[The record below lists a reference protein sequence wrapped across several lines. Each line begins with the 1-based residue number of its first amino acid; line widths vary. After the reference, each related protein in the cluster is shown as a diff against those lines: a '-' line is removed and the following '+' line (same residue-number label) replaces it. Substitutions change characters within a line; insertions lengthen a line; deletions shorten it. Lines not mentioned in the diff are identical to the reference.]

1 MTIRETADKIAIDLG
16 GDIMRYYKEAK
27 EAKEVRDAQATKAVA
42 DIICQV
48 RTDGDKALKDLA
60 KKFDNADLT
69 EIRVSKEEI
78 AKAYTMVDEKVVESF
93 KKAAKQIEF
102 YAKEQLNC
110 IKPLDVQ
117 SPIAGVELGHRLI
130 PVDNAGLYVPGG
142 RFPLPSTALMLTIPA
157 KIAGVKRVVACSP
170 ANKEYGMIHPAT
182 LVALD
187 IAGADE
193 IYTVGGAQAIAAM
206 AYGTESIAKV
216 DLIAGPGNRYVT
228 EAKRQVMGT
237 VGIDSLAGP
246 SEVLIV
252 ADETAKPEYLA
263 IDLLAQ
269 SEHDAFAQSVLVTTD
284 EGKVPEVLKAMEEL
298 SKQLSTGEAAMQSF
312 ADNGT
317 IIIADDM
324 DEMAAIAN
332 DAAPEHL
339 EVHTKDPKEY
349 SKKLYQFGSLFIG
362 EDATVAL
369 GDYCSGTNHTLP
381 TMKNA
386 KFSNGVWVGTFLKTS
401 FVQYISKEGLQNLA
415 DTCMTM
421 AHTEGFAAHEMSV
434 ALRLK

>member
-1 MTIRETADKIAIDLG
+1 MK
-16 GDIMRYYKEAK
+16 YYKSAK

-42 DIICQV
+42 DIICEV
-48 RTDGDKALKDLA
+48 RQRGDEALRDFA
-60 KKFDNADLT
+60 KKFDNAELKD
-69 EIRVSKEEI
+69 IRVTKEEI
-78 AKAYTMVDEKVVESF
+78 DRAYGQVNDKVVDSF
-93 KKAAKQIEF
+93 KKAAEQITF
-102 YAKEQLNC
+102 YAKAQLDC

-130 PVDNAGLYVPGG
+130 PVDGAGLYVPGG

-157 KIAGVKRVVACSP
+157 KIAGVKRVAACSP
-170 ANKEYGMIHPAT
+170 ANKQFGSIHPAT
-182 LVALD
+182 LVAMD

-193 IYTVGGAQAIAAM
+193 IYTVGGAQAIAAL
-206 AYGTESIAKV
+206 AYGTESIAGV

-252 ADETAKPEYLA
+252 ADETANPEYIA

-269 SEHDAFAQSVLVTTD
+269 SEHDAFAKSILVTTD
-284 EGKVPEVLKAMEEL
+284 ESRIPEILKSMEEL
-298 SKQLSTGEAAMQSF
+298 AAKLPTGEAAMQSF
-312 ADNGT
+312 EDNGT
-317 IIIADDM
+317 IIIAESM
-324 DEMAAIAN
+324 DEMAQIAN
-332 DAAPEHL
+332 EAAPEHL
-339 EVHTKDPKEY
+339 EVHTREPEEY

-362 EDATVAL
+362 EDAPVAL

-381 TMKNA
+381 TMQNA

-401 FVQYISKEGLQNLA
+401 FVQHITKEGLRNLSE
-415 DTCMTM
+415 TCMTM
-421 AHTEGFAAHEMSV
+421 AHTEGLAAHEMSV

>member
-1 MTIRETADKIAIDLG
+1 
-16 GDIMRYYKEAK
+16 MRYYKSAK

-42 DIICQV
+42 DIICEV
-48 RTDGDKALKDLA
+48 RQRGDEALRDFA
-60 KKFDNADLT
+60 KKFDNAELKN
-69 EIRVSKEEI
+69 IRVTKEEI
-78 AKAYTMVDEKVVESF
+78 DKAYGQVDDKVVDSF
-93 KKAAKQIEF
+93 KKAAEQITF
-102 YAKEQLNC
+102 YAKAQLDC

-130 PVDNAGLYVPGG
+130 PVDGAGLYVPGG
-142 RFPLPSTALMLTIPA
+142 RFPLSSTALMLTIPA
-157 KIAGVKRVVACSP
+157 KIAGVKCVAACSP
-170 ANKEYGMIHPAT
+170 ANKQFGTIHPANI
-182 LVALD
+182 VAMD

-193 IYTVGGAQAIAAM
+193 IYAVGGAQAIAAL
-206 AYGTESIAKV
+206 AYGTESIAGV

-252 ADETAKPEYLA
+252 ADETANPEYIA

-269 SEHDAFAQSVLVTTD
+269 SEHDAFAKSILVTTD
-284 EGKVPEVLKAMEEL
+284 ESKIPEILKSMEEL
-298 SKQLSTGEAAMQSF
+298 AAKLPTGEAAMQSF
-312 ADNGT
+312 EDNGT
-317 IIIADDM
+317 IIIAENM
-324 DEMAAIAN
+324 DEMAQIAN
-332 DAAPEHL
+332 EAAPEHL
-339 EVHTKDPKEY
+339 EVHTREPKEY

-362 EDATVAL
+362 EDAPVAL

-386 KFSNGVWVGTFLKTS
+386 RFSNGVWVGTFLKTS
-401 FVQYISKEGLQNLA
+401 FVQHITKEGLKNLSE
-415 DTCMTM
+415 TCMTM
-421 AHTEGFAAHEMSV
+421 AHTEGLAAHEMSV

>member
-1 MTIRETADKIAIDLG
+1 MK
-16 GDIMRYYKEAK
+16 YYKLAK
-27 EAKEVRDAQATKAVA
+27 EAKEVRDANATKAVA

-48 RTDGDKALKDLA
+48 RKDGDRALKDLA
-60 KKFDNADLT
+60 KKFDHVDLT
-69 EIRVSKEEI
+69 ELRVTGDDIR
-78 AKAYTMVDEKVVESF
+78 KAYEQVDDKVVESF
-93 KKAAKQIEF
+93 KKAAEQITF
-102 YAKEQLNC
+102 YAKAQFDC

-117 SPIAGVELGHRLI
+117 SPVPGVELGHRLI
-130 PVDNAGLYVPGG
+130 PVDGAGLYVPGG

-157 KIAGVKRVVACSP
+157 KIAGVKRVAACSP
-170 ANKEYGMIHPAT
+170 ANKQFGTIHPAT
-182 LVALD
+182 LVAMD

-193 IYTVGGAQAIAAM
+193 IYTVGGAQAVAAM

-252 ADETAKPEYLA
+252 ADETANPEYIA

-269 SEHDAFAQSVLVTTD
+269 SEHDAFARSVLVTTD
-284 EGKVPEVLKAMEEL
+284 ESKVPKILKAMEEL
-298 SKQLSTGEAAMQSF
+298 GAKLPTGEAAMQSF
-312 ADNGT
+312 EDNG
-317 IIIADDM
+317 IIMIADSM
-324 DEMAAIAN
+324 DEMADIAN

-339 EVHTKDPKEY
+339 EVHTKDPVEY

-362 EDATVAL
+362 EDAPVAL

-401 FVQYISKEGLQNLA
+401 FVQHITKEGLKNLSQ
-415 DTCMTM
+415 TCMTM
-421 AHTEGFAAHEMSV
+421 ARTEGLAAHEMSV

>member
-1 MTIRETADKIAIDLG
+1 MK
-16 GDIMRYYKEAK
+16 YYKSAN

-42 DIICQV
+42 DIICEV
-48 RTDGDKALKDLA
+48 RQNKDQALKDLA
-60 KKFDNADLT
+60 RKFDNAELN
-69 EIRVSKEEI
+69 EIRVTQDDIK
-78 AKAYTMVDEKVVESF
+78 KAYEQVDDKVVESF
-93 KKAAKQIEF
+93 RKAADQIAF
-102 YAKEQLNC
+102 YAKAQLGC
-110 IKPLDVQ
+110 MKPLNVQ
-117 SPIAGVELGHRLI
+117 SPVAGVELGHRLI
-130 PVDNAGLYVPGG
+130 PVDAAGLYVPGG

-157 KIAGVKRVVACSP
+157 KIAGVKRVAACSP
-170 ANKEYGMIHPAT
+170 ANRQFGTIHPAT

-193 IYTVGGAQAIAAM
+193 IYTVGGAQAVAAM

-252 ADETAKPEYLA
+252 ADETANPAYIA

-269 SEHDAFAQSVLVTTD
+269 SEHDAFAKSILVTTD
-284 EGKVPEVLKAMEEL
+284 ESKVPEILKAMEEL
-298 SKQLSTGEAAMQSF
+298 AAKLPTGEAAMQSF

-324 DEMAAIAN
+324 EEMAEIAN
-332 DAAPEHL
+332 EAAPEHL

-349 SKKLYQFGSLFIG
+349 SKKLHQFGSLFIG
-362 EDATVAL
+362 EDAPVAL

-386 KFSNGVWVGTFLKTS
+386 RFSNGVWVGTFLKTS
-401 FVQYISKEGLQNLA
+401 FVQYINKEGLKNLSE
-415 DTCMTM
+415 TCMTM
-421 AHTEGFAAHEMSV
+421 AHTEGLAAHEMSV

>member
-1 MTIRETADKIAIDLG
+1 MK
-16 GDIMRYYKEAK
+16 YYKSAK
-27 EAKEVRDAQATKAVA
+27 EEKEVRDAQATKAVA
-42 DIICQV
+42 DIICEV
-48 RTDGDKALKDLA
+48 RQNKDQALKDLA
-60 KKFDNADLT
+60 KKFDHADLH
-69 EIRVSKEEI
+69 EIRVTKEDI
-78 AKAYTMVDEKVVESF
+78 HKAYEQVDDKVVESF
-93 KKAAKQIEF
+93 RKAAEQIAF
-102 YAKEQLNC
+102 YAKAQLDC
-110 IKPLDVQ
+110 IKPLEVQ
-117 SPIAGVELGHRLI
+117 SPVAGVELGHRLI
-130 PVDNAGLYVPGG
+130 PVDAAGLYVPGG

-157 KIAGVKRVVACSP
+157 KIAGVKRVAACSP
-170 ANKEYGMIHPAT
+170 ANRQFGTIHPAT
-182 LVALD
+182 LVAMD
-187 IAGADE
+187 IAGTDE
-193 IYTVGGAQAIAAM
+193 IYTVGGAQAVAAM

-252 ADETAKPEYLA
+252 ADETANPEYIA

-269 SEHDAFAQSVLVTTD
+269 SEHDAFAKSILVTTD
-284 EGKVPEVLKAMEEL
+284 ESKVPEILRSMEEL
-298 SKQLSTGEAAMQSF
+298 AAKLPTGEAAMQSF
-312 ADNGT
+312 EDNGT

-324 DEMAAIAN
+324 EEMAQIAN

-362 EDATVAL
+362 EDAPVAL

-386 KFSNGVWVGTFLKTS
+386 RFSNGVWVGTFLKTS
-401 FVQYISKEGLQNLA
+401 FVQYITKEGLQNLSQ
-415 DTCMTM
+415 TCMTM
-421 AHTEGFAAHEMSV
+421 AHTEGLAAHEMSV

>member
-1 MTIRETADKIAIDLG
+1 MK
-16 GDIMRYYKEAK
+16 YYKSAKEAK

-42 DIICQV
+42 DIICEV
-48 RTDGDKALKDLA
+48 RQNKDQALKDFA
-60 KKFDNADLT
+60 KKFDNAELD
-69 EIRVSKEEI
+69 EIKVSKDDI
-78 AKAYTMVDEKVVESF
+78 KKAYEQVDDKVVESF
-93 KKAAKQIEF
+93 RKAADQISF
-102 YAKEQLNC
+102 YAKAQLDC

-117 SPIAGVELGHRLI
+117 SPVAGVELGHRLI
-130 PVDNAGLYVPGG
+130 PVDGAGLYVPGG

-157 KIAGVKRVVACSP
+157 KIAGVKRVAACSP
-170 ANKEYGMIHPAT
+170 ANKQFGTIHPAT

-193 IYTVGGAQAIAAM
+193 IYTVGGAQAVAAM

-252 ADETAKPEYLA
+252 ADETANPEYIA

-269 SEHDAFAQSVLVTTD
+269 SEHDAFAKSVLVTTD
-284 EGKVPEVLKAMEEL
+284 ESKVPEILKSMEEL
-298 SKQLSTGEAAMQSF
+298 AAKLPTGEAAMQSF
-312 ADNGT
+312 EDNGT
-317 IIIADDM
+317 IIIAESM
-324 DEMAAIAN
+324 DEMAQIAN
-332 DAAPEHL
+332 EAAPEHL

-349 SKKLYQFGSLFIG
+349 SKKLHQFGSLFIG
-362 EDATVAL
+362 EDAPVAL

-386 KFSNGVWVGTFLKTS
+386 RFSNGVWVGTFLKTS
-401 FVQYISKEGLQNLA
+401 FVQYITKEGLTNLSE
-415 DTCMTM
+415 TCMTM
-421 AHTEGFAAHEMSV
+421 AHTEGLAAHEMSV

>member
-1 MTIRETADKIAIDLG
+1 MK
-16 GDIMRYYKEAK
+16 YYKSAK
-27 EAKEVRDAQATKAVA
+27 EEKEVRDAQATKAVA
-42 DIICQV
+42 DIICEV
-48 RTDGDKALKDLA
+48 RQNKDQALKDLA
-60 KKFDNADLT
+60 KKFDHADLH
-69 EIRVSKEEI
+69 EIRVAKEDI
-78 AKAYTMVDEKVVESF
+78 HKAYEQVDDKVVESF
-93 KKAAKQIEF
+93 RKAAEQIAF
-102 YAKEQLNC
+102 YAKAQLDC
-110 IKPLDVQ
+110 IKPLEVQ
-117 SPIAGVELGHRLI
+117 SPVAGVELGHRLI
-130 PVDNAGLYVPGG
+130 PVDAAGLYVPGG

-157 KIAGVKRVVACSP
+157 KIAGVKRVEACSP
-170 ANKEYGMIHPAT
+170 ANRQFGTIHPAT
-182 LVALD
+182 LVAMD

-193 IYTVGGAQAIAAM
+193 IYTVGGAQAVAAM

-252 ADETAKPEYLA
+252 ADETANPEYIA

-269 SEHDAFAQSVLVTTD
+269 SEHDAFAKSILVTTD
-284 EGKVPEVLKAMEEL
+284 ESKVPEILKSMEEL
-298 SKQLSTGEAAMQSF
+298 AAKLPTGEAAMQSF
-312 ADNGT
+312 ENNGT

-324 DEMAAIAN
+324 EEMAQIAN

-362 EDATVAL
+362 EDAPVAL

-386 KFSNGVWVGTFLKTS
+386 RFSNGVWVGTFLKTS
-401 FVQYISKEGLQNLA
+401 FVQYITKEGLQNLSQ
-415 DTCMTM
+415 TCMTM
-421 AHTEGFAAHEMSV
+421 AHTEGLAAHEMSV

>member
-1 MTIRETADKIAIDLG
+1 MK
-16 GDIMRYYKEAK
+16 YYKSAK

-42 DIICQV
+42 DIICEV
-48 RTDGDKALKDLA
+48 RQRGDEALRDFA
-60 KKFDNADLT
+60 RKFDNAELKD
-69 EIRVSKEEI
+69 IRVTKEEI
-78 AKAYTMVDEKVVESF
+78 DRAYGQVDDKVVDSF
-93 KKAAKQIEF
+93 KKAAEQITF
-102 YAKEQLNC
+102 YAKAQLDC

-130 PVDNAGLYVPGG
+130 PVDGAGLYVPGG

-157 KIAGVKRVVACSP
+157 KIAGVKRVAACSP
-170 ANKEYGMIHPAT
+170 ANKQFGSIHPAT
-182 LVALD
+182 LVAMD

-193 IYTVGGAQAIAAM
+193 IYTVGGAQAIAAL
-206 AYGTESIAKV
+206 AYGTESIAGV

-252 ADETAKPEYLA
+252 ADETANPEYIA

-269 SEHDAFAQSVLVTTD
+269 SEHDAFAKSILVTTD
-284 EGKVPEVLKAMEEL
+284 ESRIPEILKSMEEL
-298 SKQLSTGEAAMQSF
+298 AAKLPTGEAAMQSF
-312 ADNGT
+312 EDNGT
-317 IIIADDM
+317 IIIAESM
-324 DEMAAIAN
+324 DEMAQIAN
-332 DAAPEHL
+332 EAAPEHL
-339 EVHTKDPKEY
+339 EVHTREPEEY

-362 EDATVAL
+362 EDAPVAL

-381 TMKNA
+381 TMQNA

-401 FVQYISKEGLQNLA
+401 FVQHITKEGLRNLSE
-415 DTCMTM
+415 TCMTM
-421 AHTEGFAAHEMSV
+421 AHTEGLAAHEMSV

>member
-1 MTIRETADKIAIDLG
+1 MK
-16 GDIMRYYKEAK
+16 YYKSAK

-42 DIICQV
+42 DIICEV
-48 RTDGDKALKDLA
+48 RQRGDEALRDFA
-60 KKFDNADLT
+60 RKFDNAELKD
-69 EIRVSKEEI
+69 IRVTKEEI
-78 AKAYTMVDEKVVESF
+78 DRAYGQVDDKVVDSF
-93 KKAAKQIEF
+93 KKAAEQITF
-102 YAKEQLNC
+102 YAKAQLDC

-130 PVDNAGLYVPGG
+130 PVDGAGLYVPGG

-157 KIAGVKRVVACSP
+157 KIAGVKRVAACSP
-170 ANKEYGMIHPAT
+170 ANKQFGSIHPAT
-182 LVALD
+182 LVAMD

-193 IYTVGGAQAIAAM
+193 IYTVGGAQAIAAL
-206 AYGTESIAKV
+206 AYGTESIAGV

-252 ADETAKPEYLA
+252 ADETANPEYIA

-269 SEHDAFAQSVLVTTD
+269 SEHDAFAKSILVTTD
-284 EGKVPEVLKAMEEL
+284 ESMIPEILKSMEEL
-298 SKQLSTGEAAMQSF
+298 AAKLPTGEAAMQSF
-312 ADNGT
+312 EDNGT
-317 IIIADDM
+317 IIIAESM
-324 DEMAAIAN
+324 DEMAQIAN
-332 DAAPEHL
+332 EAAPEHL
-339 EVHTKDPKEY
+339 EVHTREPEEY

-362 EDATVAL
+362 EDAPVAL

-401 FVQYISKEGLQNLA
+401 FVQHITKEGLRNLSE
-415 DTCMTM
+415 TCMTL
-421 AHTEGFAAHEMSV
+421 AHTEGLAAHEMSV

>member
-1 MTIRETADKIAIDLG
+1 
-16 GDIMRYYKEAK
+16 MRYYKTAK

-42 DIICQV
+42 DIICEV
-48 RTDGDKALKDLA
+48 RQHGDQALRDFA
-60 KKFDNADLT
+60 KKFDHADLT
-69 EIRVSKEEI
+69 QLRVTKEEI
-78 AKAYTMVDEKVVESF
+78 KKAYEQVEDKVVESF
-93 KKAAKQIEF
+93 QKAAAQISF
-102 YAKEQLNC
+102 YAKEQLSC
-110 IKPLDVQ
+110 IKPLDIQ
-117 SPIAGVELGHRLI
+117 SPVAGVELGHRLI
-130 PVDNAGLYVPGG
+130 PVDGAGLYVPGG

-157 KIAGVKRVVACSP
+157 KIAGVKRVAACSP
-170 ANKEYGMIHPAT
+170 ANKQFGTIHPAT
-182 LVALD
+182 LVAMD

-193 IYTVGGAQAIAAM
+193 IYTVGGAQAVAAL
-206 AYGTESIAKV
+206 AYGTESIQAV

-252 ADETAKPEYLA
+252 ADETANPEYIA

-269 SEHDAFAQSVLVTTD
+269 SEHDAFAKSILVTTD
-284 EGKVPEVLKAMEEL
+284 ESKVSEILKAMETLAEKL
-298 SKQLSTGEAAMQSF
+298 PTGEAAMQSF
-312 ADNGT
+312 EDNGT
-317 IIIADDM
+317 IIIADDAE
-324 DEMAAIAN
+324 EMARIAN

-339 EVHTKDPKEY
+339 EVHTKDPKKY
-349 SKKLYQFGSLFIG
+349 SEKLHQFGSLFIG
-362 EDATVAL
+362 EDAPVAL

-386 KFSNGVWVGTFLKTS
+386 RFSNGVWVGTFLKTS
-401 FVQYISKEGLQNLA
+401 FVQYITKDGLKNLA

-421 AHTEGFAAHEMSV
+421 AHTEGLAAHEMSV

>member
-1 MTIRETADKIAIDLG
+1 MK
-16 GDIMRYYKEAK
+16 YYKTAK

-42 DIICQV
+42 DIICEV
-48 RTDGDKALKDLA
+48 RQRGDEALRDFA
-60 KKFDNADLT
+60 RKFDNAELKD
-69 EIRVSKEEI
+69 IRATKEEI
-78 AKAYTMVDEKVVESF
+78 DKAYGQVDDKVVDSF
-93 KKAAKQIEF
+93 KKAAEQIAF
-102 YAKEQLNC
+102 YAKAQLDC

-130 PVDNAGLYVPGG
+130 PVDGAGLYVPGG

-157 KIAGVKRVVACSP
+157 KIAGVKRVATCSP
-170 ANKEYGMIHPAT
+170 ANKQFGTIHPAT
-182 LVALD
+182 LVAMD

-193 IYTVGGAQAIAAM
+193 IYTVGGAQAVAAL
-206 AYGTESIAKV
+206 AYGTESIAGV

-252 ADETAKPEYLA
+252 ADETANSEYIA

-269 SEHDAFAQSVLVTTD
+269 SEHDAFAKSILVTTD
-284 EGKVPEVLKAMEEL
+284 ESKIPEILKSMEEL
-298 SKQLSTGEAAMQSF
+298 AAKLPTGEAAMQSF
-312 ADNGT
+312 EDNGT
-317 IIIADDM
+317 IIIAESM
-324 DEMAAIAN
+324 DEMAQIAN
-332 DAAPEHL
+332 EAAPEHL
-339 EVHTKDPKEY
+339 EVHTREPKEY

-362 EDATVAL
+362 EDAPVAL

-381 TMKNA
+381 TMKNSR
-386 KFSNGVWVGTFLKTS
+386 FSNGVWVGTFLKTS
-401 FVQYISKEGLQNLA
+401 FVQHITKEGLRNLSE
-415 DTCMTM
+415 TCMTM
-421 AHTEGFAAHEMSV
+421 AHTEGLAAHEMSV

>member
-1 MTIRETADKIAIDLG
+1 MK
-16 GDIMRYYKEAK
+16 YYKSAK
-27 EAKEVRDAQATKAVA
+27 EEKEVRDAQATKAVA
-42 DIICQV
+42 DIICEV
-48 RTDGDKALKDLA
+48 RQNKDQALKDLA
-60 KKFDNADLT
+60 KKFDHADLH
-69 EIRVSKEEI
+69 EIRVTKEDI
-78 AKAYTMVDEKVVESF
+78 HKAYEQVDDKVVESF
-93 KKAAKQIEF
+93 RKAAEQIAF
-102 YAKEQLNC
+102 YAKAQLDC
-110 IKPLDVQ
+110 IKPLEEQ
-117 SPIAGVELGHRLI
+117 SPVAGVELGHRLI
-130 PVDNAGLYVPGG
+130 PVDAAGLYVPGG

-157 KIAGVKRVVACSP
+157 KIAGVKRVAACSP
-170 ANKEYGMIHPAT
+170 ANRQFGTIHPAT
-182 LVALD
+182 LVAMD

-193 IYTVGGAQAIAAM
+193 IYTVGGAQAVAAM

-252 ADETAKPEYLA
+252 ADETANPEYIA

-269 SEHDAFAQSVLVTTD
+269 SEHDAFAKSILVTTD
-284 EGKVPEVLKAMEEL
+284 ESKVPEILKSMKEL
-298 SKQLSTGEAAMQSF
+298 AAKLPTGEAAMQSF
-312 ADNGT
+312 EDNGT

-324 DEMAAIAN
+324 EEMAQIAN

-362 EDATVAL
+362 EDAPVAL

-386 KFSNGVWVGTFLKTS
+386 RFSNGVWVGTFLKTS
-401 FVQYISKEGLQNLA
+401 FVQYITKEGLKNLSQ
-415 DTCMTM
+415 TCMTM
-421 AHTEGFAAHEMSV
+421 AHTEGLAAHEMSV

>member
-1 MTIRETADKIAIDLG
+1 
-16 GDIMRYYKEAK
+16 MRYYKTAK

-42 DIICQV
+42 DIICEV
-48 RTDGDKALKDLA
+48 RQRGDEALRDFA
-60 KKFDNADLT
+60 KKFDNVELT
-69 EIRVSKEEI
+69 DIRVTKEDI
-78 AKAYTMVDEKVVESF
+78 HKAYEQVDSKVVESF
-93 KKAAKQIEF
+93 KKAAEQISF
-102 YAKEQLNC
+102 YAKAQLDC

-130 PVDNAGLYVPGG
+130 PVDGAGLYVPGG
-142 RFPLPSTALMLTIPA
+142 RFPLSSTALMLTIPA
-157 KIAGVKRVVACSP
+157 KIAGVKRVAACSP
-170 ANKEYGMIHPAT
+170 ANKQFGNIHPAM
-182 LVALD
+182 LVAMD

-193 IYTVGGAQAIAAM
+193 IYTVGGAQAIAAL
-206 AYGTESIAKV
+206 AYGTKSIAGV

-252 ADETAKPEYLA
+252 ADETANPEYIA

-269 SEHDAFAQSVLVTTD
+269 SEHDAFAKSVLVITD
-284 EGKVPEVLKAMEEL
+284 ESKVPEILKAMEEL
-298 SKQLSTGEAAMQSF
+298 AAKLPTGEAAMQSF
-312 ADNGT
+312 EDNGT
-317 IIIADDM
+317 IIIAEDM
-324 DEMAAIAN
+324 EEMAQIAN
-332 DAAPEHL
+332 EAAPEHL

-362 EDATVAL
+362 EDAPVAL

-386 KFSNGVWVGTFLKTS
+386 RFSNGVWVGTFLKTS
-401 FVQYISKEGLQNLA
+401 FVQYITKEGLKNLSE
-415 DTCMTM
+415 TCMTM
-421 AHTEGFAAHEMSV
+421 AHTEGLAAHEMSV

>member
-1 MTIRETADKIAIDLG
+1 MK
-16 GDIMRYYKEAK
+16 YYKSAK

-42 DIICQV
+42 DIICEV
-48 RTDGDKALKDLA
+48 RQRGDEALRDFA
-60 KKFDNADLT
+60 RKFDNAELKD
-69 EIRVSKEEI
+69 IRVTKEEI
-78 AKAYTMVDEKVVESF
+78 DRVYGQVNDKVVDSF
-93 KKAAKQIEF
+93 KKAAEQITF
-102 YAKEQLNC
+102 YAKAQLDC

-130 PVDNAGLYVPGG
+130 PVDGAGLYVPGG

-157 KIAGVKRVVACSP
+157 KIAGVKRVAACSP
-170 ANKEYGMIHPAT
+170 ANKQFGSIHPAT
-182 LVALD
+182 LVAMD

-193 IYTVGGAQAIAAM
+193 IYTVGGAQAIAAL
-206 AYGTESIAKV
+206 AYGTESIAGV

-252 ADETAKPEYLA
+252 ADETANPEYIA

-269 SEHDAFAQSVLVTTD
+269 SEHDAFAKSILVTTD
-284 EGKVPEVLKAMEEL
+284 ESRIPEILKSMEEL
-298 SKQLSTGEAAMQSF
+298 AAKLPTGEAAMQSF
-312 ADNGT
+312 EDNGT
-317 IIIADDM
+317 IIIAESM
-324 DEMAAIAN
+324 DEMAQIAN
-332 DAAPEHL
+332 EAAPEHL
-339 EVHTKDPKEY
+339 EVHTREPEEY

-362 EDATVAL
+362 EDAPVAL

-381 TMKNA
+381 TMQNA

-401 FVQYISKEGLQNLA
+401 FVQHITKEGLRNLSE
-415 DTCMTM
+415 TCMTM
-421 AHTEGFAAHEMSV
+421 AHTEGLAAHEMSV

>member
-1 MTIRETADKIAIDLG
+1 MK
-16 GDIMRYYKEAK
+16 YYKLAK
-27 EAKEVRDAQATKAVA
+27 EAKEVRDANATKAVA

-48 RTDGDKALKDLA
+48 RKDGDRALKDLA
-60 KKFDNADLT
+60 KKFDHADLT
-69 EIRVSKEEI
+69 ELRVTGDDIR
-78 AKAYTMVDEKVVESF
+78 KAYEQVDDKVVESF
-93 KKAAKQIEF
+93 KKAAEQITF
-102 YAKEQLNC
+102 YAKAQFDC

-117 SPIAGVELGHRLI
+117 SPVPGVELGHRLI
-130 PVDNAGLYVPGG
+130 PVDGAGLYVPGG

-157 KIAGVKRVVACSP
+157 KIAGVKRVAACSP
-170 ANKEYGMIHPAT
+170 ANKQFGTIHPAT
-182 LVALD
+182 LVAMD

-193 IYTVGGAQAIAAM
+193 IYTVGGAQAVAAM

-252 ADETAKPEYLA
+252 ADETANPEYIA

-269 SEHDAFAQSVLVTTD
+269 SEHDAFARSVLVTTD
-284 EGKVPEVLKAMEEL
+284 ESKVPKILKAMEEL
-298 SKQLSTGEAAMQSF
+298 GAKLPTGEAAMQSF
-312 ADNGT
+312 EDNG
-317 IIIADDM
+317 IIMIADSM
-324 DEMAAIAN
+324 DEMADIAN

-339 EVHTKDPKEY
+339 EVHTKDPVEY

-362 EDATVAL
+362 EDAPVAL

-401 FVQYISKEGLQNLA
+401 FVQHITKEGLKNLSQ
-415 DTCMTM
+415 TCMTM
-421 AHTEGFAAHEMSV
+421 ARTEGLAAHEMSV

>member
-1 MTIRETADKIAIDLG
+1 MK
-16 GDIMRYYKEAK
+16 YYKSAN

-42 DIICQV
+42 DIICEV
-48 RTDGDKALKDLA
+48 RQNKDQALKDLA
-60 KKFDNADLT
+60 RKFDNAELN
-69 EIRVSKEEI
+69 EIRVTQDDIK
-78 AKAYTMVDEKVVESF
+78 KAYEQVDDKVVESF
-93 KKAAKQIEF
+93 RKAADQIAF
-102 YAKEQLNC
+102 YAKAQLGC
-110 IKPLDVQ
+110 MKPLDVQ
-117 SPIAGVELGHRLI
+117 SPVAGVELGHRLI
-130 PVDNAGLYVPGG
+130 PVDAAGLYVPGG

-157 KIAGVKRVVACSP
+157 KIAGVKRVAACSP
-170 ANKEYGMIHPAT
+170 ANRQFGTIHPAT

-193 IYTVGGAQAIAAM
+193 IYTVGGAQAVAAM

-252 ADETAKPEYLA
+252 ADETANPAYIA

-269 SEHDAFAQSVLVTTD
+269 SEHDAFAKSIMVTTD
-284 EGKVPEVLKAMEEL
+284 ESKVPEILKAMEEL
-298 SKQLSTGEAAMQSF
+298 VAKLPTGEAAMQSF

-324 DEMAAIAN
+324 EEMAEIAN
-332 DAAPEHL
+332 EAAPEHL

-349 SKKLYQFGSLFIG
+349 SKKLHQFGSLFIG
-362 EDATVAL
+362 EDAPVAL

-386 KFSNGVWVGTFLKTS
+386 RFSNGVWVGTFLKTS
-401 FVQYISKEGLQNLA
+401 FVQYINKEGLKNLSE
-415 DTCMTM
+415 TCMTM
-421 AHTEGFAAHEMSV
+421 AHTEGLAAHEMSV

>member
-1 MTIRETADKIAIDLG
+1 MK
-16 GDIMRYYKEAK
+16 YYKSAN

-42 DIICQV
+42 DIICEV
-48 RTDGDKALKDLA
+48 RQNKDQALKDLA
-60 KKFDNADLT
+60 RKFDNAELN
-69 EIRVSKEEI
+69 EIRVTQDDIK
-78 AKAYTMVDEKVVESF
+78 KAYEQVDDKVVESF
-93 KKAAKQIEF
+93 RKAADQIAF
-102 YAKEQLNC
+102 YAKAQLGC
-110 IKPLDVQ
+110 MKPLDVQ
-117 SPIAGVELGHRLI
+117 SPVAGVELGHRLI
-130 PVDNAGLYVPGG
+130 PVDAAGLYVPGG

-157 KIAGVKRVVACSP
+157 KIAGVKRVAACSP
-170 ANKEYGMIHPAT
+170 ANRQFGTIHPAT

-193 IYTVGGAQAIAAM
+193 IYTVGGAQAVAAM

-252 ADETAKPEYLA
+252 ADETANPAYIA

-269 SEHDAFAQSVLVTTD
+269 SEHDAFAKSILVTTD
-284 EGKVPEVLKAMEEL
+284 ESKVPEILKAMEEL
-298 SKQLSTGEAAMQSF
+298 AAKLPTGEAAMQSF

-324 DEMAAIAN
+324 EEMAEIAN
-332 DAAPEHL
+332 EAAPEHL

-349 SKKLYQFGSLFIG
+349 SKKLHQFGSLFIG
-362 EDATVAL
+362 EDAPVAL

-386 KFSNGVWVGTFLKTS
+386 RFSNGVWVGTFLKTS
-401 FVQYISKEGLQNLA
+401 FVQYINKEGLKNLSE
-415 DTCMTM
+415 TCMTM
-421 AHTEGFAAHEMSV
+421 AHTEGLAAHEMSV

>member
-1 MTIRETADKIAIDLG
+1 MK
-16 GDIMRYYKEAK
+16 YYKSAK

-42 DIICQV
+42 DIICEV
-48 RTDGDKALKDLA
+48 RQRGDEALRDFA
-60 KKFDNADLT
+60 KKFDNAELKD
-69 EIRVSKEEI
+69 IRVTKEEI
-78 AKAYTMVDEKVVESF
+78 DRAYGQVDDKVVDSF
-93 KKAAKQIEF
+93 KKAAEQITF
-102 YAKEQLNC
+102 YAKAQLDC

-130 PVDNAGLYVPGG
+130 PVDGAGLYVPGG

-157 KIAGVKRVVACSP
+157 KIAGVKRVAACSP
-170 ANKEYGMIHPAT
+170 ANKQFGSIHPAT
-182 LVALD
+182 LVAMD

-193 IYTVGGAQAIAAM
+193 IYTVGGAQAIAAL
-206 AYGTESIAKV
+206 AYGTESIAGV

-252 ADETAKPEYLA
+252 ADETANPEYIA

-269 SEHDAFAQSVLVTTD
+269 SEHDAFAKSILVTTD
-284 EGKVPEVLKAMEEL
+284 ESRIPEILKSMEEL
-298 SKQLSTGEAAMQSF
+298 AAKLPTGEAAMQSF
-312 ADNGT
+312 EDNGT
-317 IIIADDM
+317 IIIAESM
-324 DEMAAIAN
+324 DEMAQIAN
-332 DAAPEHL
+332 EAAPEHL
-339 EVHTKDPKEY
+339 EVHTREPEEY

-362 EDATVAL
+362 EDAPVAL

-381 TMKNA
+381 TMQNA

-401 FVQYISKEGLQNLA
+401 FVQHITKEGLRNLSE
-415 DTCMTM
+415 TCMTM
-421 AHTEGFAAHEMSV
+421 AHTEGLAAHEMSV

>member
-1 MTIRETADKIAIDLG
+1 MK
-16 GDIMRYYKEAK
+16 YYKSAK

-42 DIICQV
+42 DIICEV
-48 RTDGDKALKDLA
+48 RQNKDQALKDFA
-60 KKFDNADLT
+60 KKFDNAELD
-69 EIRVSKEEI
+69 EIKVSKDDI
-78 AKAYTMVDEKVVESF
+78 KKAYEQVDDKVVESF
-93 KKAAKQIEF
+93 RKAADQIAF
-102 YAKEQLNC
+102 YAKAQLDC

-117 SPIAGVELGHRLI
+117 SPVAGVELGHRLI
-130 PVDNAGLYVPGG
+130 PVDGAGLYVPGG

-157 KIAGVKRVVACSP
+157 KIAGVKRVAACSP
-170 ANKEYGMIHPAT
+170 ANKQFGTIHPAT
-182 LVALD
+182 LVALN

-193 IYTVGGAQAIAAM
+193 IYTVGGAQAVAAM

-252 ADETAKPEYLA
+252 ADETANPEYIA

-269 SEHDAFAQSVLVTTD
+269 SEHDAFAKSVLVTTD
-284 EGKVPEVLKAMEEL
+284 ESKVPEILKSMEEL
-298 SKQLSTGEAAMQSF
+298 AAKLPTGEAAMQSF
-312 ADNGT
+312 EDNGT
-317 IIIADDM
+317 IIIAESM
-324 DEMAAIAN
+324 DEMAQIAN
-332 DAAPEHL
+332 EAAPEHL

-349 SKKLYQFGSLFIG
+349 SKKLHQFGSLFIG
-362 EDATVAL
+362 EDAPVAL

-386 KFSNGVWVGTFLKTS
+386 RFSNGVWVGTFLKTS
-401 FVQYISKEGLQNLA
+401 FVQYITKEGLTNLSE
-415 DTCMTM
+415 TCMTM
-421 AHTEGFAAHEMSV
+421 AHTEGLAAHEMSV

>member
-1 MTIRETADKIAIDLG
+1 MK
-16 GDIMRYYKEAK
+16 YYKSAK

-42 DIICQV
+42 DIICEV
-48 RTDGDKALKDLA
+48 RQRGDEALRDFA
-60 KKFDNADLT
+60 RKFDNAELKD
-69 EIRVSKEEI
+69 IRVTKEEI
-78 AKAYTMVDEKVVESF
+78 DRAYGQVDDKVVDSF
-93 KKAAKQIEF
+93 KKAAEQITF
-102 YAKEQLNC
+102 YAKAQLDC

-130 PVDNAGLYVPGG
+130 PVDGAGLYVPGG

-157 KIAGVKRVVACSP
+157 KIAGVKRVAACSP
-170 ANKEYGMIHPAT
+170 ANKQFGSIHPAT
-182 LVALD
+182 LVAMD

-193 IYTVGGAQAIAAM
+193 IYTVGGAQAIAAL
-206 AYGTESIAKV
+206 AYGTESIAGV

-252 ADETAKPEYLA
+252 ADETANPEYIA

-269 SEHDAFAQSVLVTTD
+269 SEHDAFAKSILVTTD
-284 EGKVPEVLKAMEEL
+284 ESRIPEILKSMEEL
-298 SKQLSTGEAAMQSF
+298 AAKLPTGEAAMQSF
-312 ADNGT
+312 EDNGT
-317 IIIADDM
+317 IIIAESM
-324 DEMAAIAN
+324 DEMAKIAN
-332 DAAPEHL
+332 EAAPEHL
-339 EVHTKDPKEY
+339 EVHTREPEEY

-362 EDATVAL
+362 EDAPVAL

-401 FVQYISKEGLQNLA
+401 FVQHITKEGLRNLSE
-415 DTCMTM
+415 TCMTM
-421 AHTEGFAAHEMSV
+421 AHTEGLAAHEMSV

>member
-1 MTIRETADKIAIDLG
+1 
-16 GDIMRYYKEAK
+16 MRYYKTAK
-27 EAKEVRDAQATKAVA
+27 EAKEVRDAQATKTVA
-42 DIICQV
+42 DIICEV
-48 RTDGDKALKDLA
+48 RKRGDEALKDFA
-60 KKFDNADLT
+60 MKFDHAELKD
-69 EIRVSKEEI
+69 IRVTKEDI
-78 AKAYTMVDEKVVESF
+78 DKAYEQVDAKTVESF
-93 KKAAKQIEF
+93 KKAAEQISF
-102 YAKEQLNC
+102 YAKAQLDC
-110 IKPLDVQ
+110 IKPLDIQ

-130 PVDNAGLYVPGG
+130 PVDGAGLYVPGG

-157 KIAGVKRVVACSP
+157 KIAGVKRA
-170 ANKEYGMIHPAT
+170 A
-182 LVALD
+182 LVAMD

-206 AYGTESIAKV
+206 AYGTQTIAGV

-252 ADETAKPEYLA
+252 ADETANPEYVA

-269 SEHDAFAQSVLVTTD
+269 SEHDAFAKSILVTTD
-284 EGKVPEVLKAMEEL
+284 ESKVPEILKAMEEL
-298 SKQLSTGEAAMQSF
+298 SAKLSTGEAAMQSF
-312 ADNGT
+312 EDNGI

-324 DEMAAIAN
+324 EEMAQIAN
-332 DAAPEHL
+332 EAAPEHL
-339 EVHTKDPKEY
+339 EVHTKEPREY
-349 SKKLYQFGSLFIG
+349 SQKLYQFGSLFIG

-386 KFSNGVWVGTFLKTS
+386 RFSGGVWVGTFLKTS
-401 FVQYISKEGLQNLA
+401 FVQYITKEGLKNLSE
-415 DTCMTM
+415 TCMNM
-421 AHTEGFAAHEMSV
+421 ARTEGLAAHEMSV

>member
-1 MTIRETADKIAIDLG
+1 MK
-16 GDIMRYYKEAK
+16 YYKSAK

-42 DIICQV
+42 DIICEV
-48 RTDGDKALKDLA
+48 RQNKDQALKDFA
-60 KKFDNADLT
+60 KKFDNADLD
-69 EIRVSKEEI
+69 EIRVSKEDI
-78 AKAYTMVDEKVVESF
+78 KKAYEQVDDKVVESF
-93 KKAAKQIEF
+93 RKAAEQIAF
-102 YAKEQLNC
+102 YAKAQLDC

-130 PVDNAGLYVPGG
+130 PVDGAGLYVPGG

-157 KIAGVKRVVACSP
+157 KIAGVKRVAACSP
-170 ANKEYGMIHPAT
+170 ANKQFGTIHPAT
-182 LVALD
+182 LVAMD

-193 IYTVGGAQAIAAM
+193 IYTVGGAQAVAAM

-252 ADETAKPEYLA
+252 ADETANPEYIA

-269 SEHDAFAQSVLVTTD
+269 SEHDAFAKSVLVTTD
-284 EGKVPEVLKAMEEL
+284 ENMVPEILKSMEEL
-298 SKQLSTGEAAMQSF
+298 AAKLPTGEAAMQSF
-312 ADNGT
+312 EDNGT
-317 IIIADDM
+317 IIIAEDM
-324 DEMAAIAN
+324 EEMARIAN

-362 EDATVAL
+362 EDAPVAL

-386 KFSNGVWVGTFLKTS
+386 RFSNGVWVGTFLKTS
-401 FVQYISKEGLQNLA
+401 FVQYITKEGLQNLSQ
-415 DTCMTM
+415 TCMTM
-421 AHTEGFAAHEMSV
+421 AHTEGLAAHEMSV

>member
-1 MTIRETADKIAIDLG
+1 MK
-16 GDIMRYYKEAK
+16 YYKSAK

-42 DIICQV
+42 DIICEV
-48 RTDGDKALKDLA
+48 RQRGDEALRDFA
-60 KKFDNADLT
+60 RKFDNAELKD
-69 EIRVSKEEI
+69 IRVTKEEI
-78 AKAYTMVDEKVVESF
+78 DRAYGQVDDKVVDSF
-93 KKAAKQIEF
+93 KKAAEQITF
-102 YAKEQLNC
+102 YAKAQLDC

-130 PVDNAGLYVPGG
+130 PVDGAGLYVPGG

-157 KIAGVKRVVACSP
+157 KIAGVKRVAACSP
-170 ANKEYGMIHPAT
+170 ANKQFGSIHPAT
-182 LVALD
+182 LVAMD

-193 IYTVGGAQAIAAM
+193 IYTVGGAQAIAAL
-206 AYGTESIAKV
+206 AYGTESIAGV

-252 ADETAKPEYLA
+252 ADETANPEYIA

-269 SEHDAFAQSVLVTTD
+269 SEHDAFAKSILVTTD
-284 EGKVPEVLKAMEEL
+284 ESRIPEILKSMEEL
-298 SKQLSTGEAAMQSF
+298 AAKLPTGEAAMQSF
-312 ADNGT
+312 EDNGT
-317 IIIADDM
+317 IIIAESM
-324 DEMAAIAN
+324 DEMAQIGN
-332 DAAPEHL
+332 EAAPEHL
-339 EVHTKDPKEY
+339 EVHTREPEEY

-362 EDATVAL
+362 EDAPVAL

-381 TMKNA
+381 TMQNA

-401 FVQYISKEGLQNLA
+401 FVQHITKEGLRNLSE
-415 DTCMTM
+415 TCMTM
-421 AHTEGFAAHEMSV
+421 AHTEGLAAHEMSV

>member
-1 MTIRETADKIAIDLG
+1 MK
-16 GDIMRYYKEAK
+16 YYKSAK

-42 DIICQV
+42 DIICEV
-48 RTDGDKALKDLA
+48 RQRGDEALRDFA
-60 KKFDNADLT
+60 RKFDNAELKD
-69 EIRVSKEEI
+69 IRVTKEEI
-78 AKAYTMVDEKVVESF
+78 DRAYGQVNDKVVDSF
-93 KKAAKQIEF
+93 KKAAEQITF
-102 YAKEQLNC
+102 YAKAQLDC

-130 PVDNAGLYVPGG
+130 PVDGAGLYVPGG

-157 KIAGVKRVVACSP
+157 KIAGVKRVAACSP
-170 ANKEYGMIHPAT
+170 ANKQFGSIHPAT
-182 LVALD
+182 LVAMD

-193 IYTVGGAQAIAAM
+193 IYTVGGAQAIAAL
-206 AYGTESIAKV
+206 AYGTESIAGV

-252 ADETAKPEYLA
+252 ADETANPEYIA

-269 SEHDAFAQSVLVTTD
+269 SEHDAFAKSILVTTD
-284 EGKVPEVLKAMEEL
+284 ESRIPEILKSMEEL
-298 SKQLSTGEAAMQSF
+298 AAKLPTGEAAMQSF
-312 ADNGT
+312 EDNGT
-317 IIIADDM
+317 IIIAESM
-324 DEMAAIAN
+324 DEMAQIAN
-332 DAAPEHL
+332 EAAPEHL
-339 EVHTKDPKEY
+339 EVHTREPEEY

-362 EDATVAL
+362 EDAPVAL

-401 FVQYISKEGLQNLA
+401 FVQHITKEGLRNLSE
-415 DTCMTM
+415 TCMTM
-421 AHTEGFAAHEMSV
+421 AHTEGLAAHEMSV